1 MSKGSESVKLWRKN
15 TKKRMIQSMGSC
27 CQICSYNKCD
37 NALEFH
43 HLNPKEKEMGL
54 GAIRG
59 NIVGWNKIIIELKK
73 CILLCANCHREVH
86 EGVSFIPESF
96 CVFDESFADYKELKP
111 KKQKIKKGRFYKVK
125 WEDVD
130 LLELKK
136 QYTNVQI
143 ASSLGVSETA
153 VRKRLKVI
161 NA

>member
-15 TKKRMIQSMGSC
+15 TKKRMIQSMGNC

-59 NIVGWNKIIIELKK
+59 NIVGWNKIIIELRK
-73 CILLCANCHREVH
+73 CILLC
-86 EGVSFIPESF
+86 
-96 CVFDESFADYKELKP
+96 ADYKELKP
-111 KKQKIKKGRFYKVK
+111 KKQIIKKGRFYKVQ
-125 WEDVD
+125 WEDID